1 MPFAT
6 WWRGDALPK
15 LSPLPTFSAR
25 RSTDPV
31 LLRRLTGLSESV
43 LAARFDADHQI
54 FPAFVAE
61 EPAGYGWLARRSGG
75 IEELDYS
82 FDLPDGDGYLWDFV
96 TLPAWRGRGVYPHL
110 LQAIVRQEPG
120 VERFW
125 IGYEANNQA
134 SARGIQKAGF
144 QVIGDLALTD
154 SHVSGFVV
162 TQPGARAE
170 AAVAIFE
177 PGAGP

>member
-6 WWRGDALPK
+6 WWRGD
-15 LSPLPTFSAR
+15 PLPELPSLPDFSAR
-25 RSTDPV
+25 RSTDLA

-43 LAARFDADHQI
+43 LAARFDAGHEI
-54 FPAFVAE
+54 FLALVAD

-96 TLPAWRGRGVYPHL
+96 TLPAWRGQGVYPHL

-144 QVIGDLALTD
+144 LVIGDLALTD
-154 SHVSGFVV
+154 RHVSGFVV
-162 TQPGARAE
+162 ARPGERAE

-177 PGAGP
+177 PRAQR